1 MQNQNLSP
9 YILSFL
15 SLKSAINASNLY
27 KIQNFYHTFITKIL
41 FNYIFPIFIDKSF
54 SSYNN
59 INCENL
65 LGIIFFTMQYKI

>member
-1 MQNQNLSP
+1 MRQIYVKFN
-9 YILSFL
+9 I
-15 SLKSAINASNLY
+15 
-27 KIQNFYHTFITKIL
+27 FYHTFITKIL